1 MAVRS
6 TPSSASP
13 SSTAI
18 PSPHSSAAELRDEG
32 ATGRALARL
41 GFTISSLSGYFFLW
55 APIVL
60 LVLFSFN
67 DGRSVNTWFGFTGRW
82 YEGIFSSALDAQ
94 SSFQTDALLRSVSNS
109 LLVGLASTFI
119 ACLLGTMV
127 ALSLARGSFPGR
139 RWLDAL
145 LLLPVIFPEI
155 TQGISLAIF
164 FKVAFDSLGLFVEP
178 RPQPGFGTIII
189 GHVVF
194 TVSYVAVVVR
204 ARLADMNPRLEEAAA
219 DLGADGWTRFWR
231 ITFPLILPGIFAGAL
246 LAFTL
251 SLDDFVVTF
260 FLSGVG
266 TTTLPVFVYGLL
278 KVSVTPDINAVSTL
292 MLLAST
298 LMIGVSLLLQNRS
311 HRGQQA

>member
-1 MAVRS
+1 MAYTKTS
-6 TPSSASP
+6 PATLPASLD
-13 SSTAI
+13 
-18 PSPHSSAAELRDEG
+18 SPIRNEG
-32 ATGRALARL
+32 AAQRTLARL
-41 GFTISSLSGYFFLW
+41 GFYITSLSGYFFLW

-60 LVLFSFN
+60 LVVFSFN
-67 DGRSVNTWFGFTGRW
+67 DGRSVNTWFGFTTRW
-82 YEGIFSSALDAQ
+82 YEGIFSSALDSE
-94 SSFQTDALLRSVSNS
+94 SSFQTAALLRAVSNS
-109 LLVGLASTFI
+109 LLVGLASTAL
-119 ACLLGTMV
+119 ACLLGTSV
-127 ALSLARGSFPGR
+127 ALSLARGQFPGR
-139 RWLDAL
+139 RWLDGL

-164 FKVAFDSLGLFVEP
+164 FKVAFDALELTTGV

-194 TVSYVAVVVR
+194 TLSYVAVVVR

-231 ITFPLILPGIFAGAL
+231 ITFPLILPGIVAGAL

-311 HRGQQA
+311 DQGQQA